1 VGKSGIDLTFNYE
14 EINLENTTKDG
25 PMSAEQEKTS
35 TKENL
40 KEVWSSQERE
50 TSKSRYGCEILQE
63 KCTKQDAKNKQL
75 PIDSHLVTYMIDGNI
90 FHDIIRTSKR
100 VNIFDMYYDKFGNC
114 LKSIEWTD
122 GRISPRLWGYKPP
135 QTKKRK

>member
-1 VGKSGIDLTFNYE
+1 
-14 EINLENTTKDG
+14 LENTTKDHT
-25 PMSAEQEKTS
+25 MSAEQEKSS
-35 TKENL
+35 TKENI

-63 KCTKQDAKNKQL
+63 KCAVKDAKNKQL
-75 PIDSHLVTYMIDGNI
+75 PIDSHLVTYTIDGNI

-122 GRISPRLWGYKPP
+122 GRINPRLWGYKPP

>member
-1 VGKSGIDLTFNYE
+1 
-14 EINLENTTKDG
+14 
-25 PMSAEQEKTS
+25 MAAEQEKTP
-35 TKENL
+35 TKEN
-40 KEVWSSQERE
+40 KPEVWSNHEKE
-50 TSKSRYGCEILQE
+50 TSKSRYGCEILHE

-90 FHDIIRTSKR
+90 FYDIIKTSKR